1 MNIFKRVKIS
11 QLPAAGTAQAG
22 DVYATVQG
30 GETRKQTQ
38 AAVVQ
43 SAEQTASN
51 ALSVANNAQGDATQA
66 LLDASAAQSDATQAL
81 GDAAAAQ
88 VDATAALAALPNKSD
103 KAGSATGNVG
113 LAVSE
118 IHGSRANPLTGSTI
132 TVNINNAELDPVS
145 RVYHQAAAPPTINVS
160 GSGAGN
166 AVKFGEVVYNPA
178 KVNIFGFWYDGNGN
192 VNYALITA
200 E

>member
-1 MNIFKRVKIS
+1 MSIFKRVKIS
-11 QLPAAGTAQAG
+11 QLPAAGSAQAG
-22 DVYATVQG
+22 DVYPTVQG

-43 SAEQTASN
+43 SAEQTAAN
-51 ALSVANNAQGDATQA
+51 ALLVANNAQGDATQA
-66 LLDASAAQSDATQAL
+66 LLDASAAQIDATQAL

-88 VDATAALAALPNKSD
+88 VDATAALSALPSKSD
-103 KAGSATGNVG
+103 KAEPATGNVS
-113 LAVSE
+113 LVTSE
-118 IHGSRANPLTGSTI
+118 IHGSRANPNSGANI
-132 TVNINNAELDPVS
+132 TVNINGAELDSVS
-145 RVYHQAAAPPTINVS
+145 RVYHQAAAAPTINVS

-178 KVNIFGFWYDGNGN
+178 KVNIFAFWYDGNGN